1 MNHKNLSDEEFKRL
15 TGVQKSTFKLML
27 KILRKAEKEKLA
39 KGGRKPD
46 LSMKQRLLMALEYW
60 REYRTYF
67 HIASNYGYSES
78 QAFKVVK
85 WIENTLIKDK
95 NFALPGKKALL
106 KSDME
111 YEVVMVDAT
120 ECPVERP
127 KKSKGNITLARKS
140 VILKRRKSL

>member
-27 KILRKAEKEKLA
+27 KILRQAEKEKLA
-39 KGGRKPD
+39 NGGKKPEK
-46 LSMKQRLLMALEYW
+46 SMKQRLLMTLEYW

-67 HIASNYGYSES
+67 HIANNYEYSES

-85 WIENTLIKDK
+85 WVENTLIKDK

-106 KSDME
+106 KSDMK
-111 YEVVMVDAT
+111 YQVVMIDAT
-120 ECPVERP
+120 ESPCERP
-127 KKSKGNITLARKS
+127 KKSKNNITLARKS
-140 VILKRRKSL
+140 ATPRRRKSL